1 MSVLKQYNAASGLW
15 QAVGG
20 MGLPQTPVSFSAHK
34 NGVDQTDITGSWA
47 DKKVTFT
54 SVERSNGNGYDAV
67 NSKFIATV
75 EGLYSVIAQVQF
87 TAPVDQEQHN
97 VSIYKNGSVY
107 KKGHAAIAS
116 GTVGYPAMLCACQ
129 VFLKVNEYIEVYA
142 SHGNA
147 GNKTIYGDPAIT
159 FFQACL
165 VPDSYDS
172 TNQIIDLSAATSDY
186 LLGVGETAK
195 ITYSGVTSR
204 SLRVKTEEGVY
215 ELSID
220 QPYVTT
226 NSVEGGVSL
235 SPNETTYANSFVFSE
250 SRTDNAVNVSD
261 GAASWSGWH
270 NGATSGTFAIGYVYI
285 MTGKYRISTRTN
297 SKSITGQCVR
307 LGGTTA
313 PLSMQNEVFAGIW
326 KDTTTVW
333 SSLGKIT
340 FPFAQSGIIYIKRIA

>member
-1 MSVLKQYNAASGLW
+1 MPVLKQYNAAAGVW

-34 NGVDQTDITGSWA
+34 NGTAQTVAPGGTMV
-47 DKKVTFT
+47 KVTFPT
-54 SVERSNGNGYDAV
+54 VEWSTGSGYDATQSRFQPGIKGV
-67 NSKFIATV
+67 YLV
-75 EGLYSVIAQVQF
+75 ESDIRFASLNACTIIAQVQKNG
-87 TAPVDQEQHN
+87 APVEQIIAN
-97 VSIYKNGSVY
+97 TDAGYNSTKLSKLVYLNGSTDYVEIY
-107 KKGHAAIAS
+107 AGHYADS
-116 GTVGYPAMLCACQ
+116 SKDVMGGTD
-129 VFLKVNEYIEVYA
+129 
-142 SHGNA
+142 S
-147 GNKTIYGDPAIT
+147 T

-165 VPDSYDS
+165 IPDSYDS
-172 TNQIIDLSAATSDY
+172 TKQIIDLTNATSDY

-235 SPNETTYANSFVFSE
+235 APNETTYANSFVFSE
-250 SRTDNAVNVSD
+250 SRTDNAVNVAD

-297 SKSITGQCVR
+297 SKSITGQCLR

-340 FPFAQSGIIYIKRIA
+340 FPFAQSGTIYIKRIA

>member
-1 MSVLKQYNAASGLW
+1 MSVLKKYNAASGVW

-147 GNKTIYGDPAIT
+147 GNKTIYGDSTIT

-165 VPDSYDS
+165 LPDSYDS
-172 TNQIIDLSAATSDY
+172 TKQIIDLSATTSDY

-195 ITYSGVTSR
+195 ITYSGVTSC
-204 SLRVKTEEGVY
+204 SLHVKTEEGVY
-215 ELSID
+215 ELTID

-226 NSVEGGVSL
+226 NSVEGGVGL
-235 SPNETTYANSFVFSE
+235 SPNETTYSNSFVFSE
-250 SRTDNAVNVSD
+250 SRTDNLINVAD
-261 GAASWSGWH
+261 GVASFTGWH
-270 NGATSGTFAIGYVYI
+270 NGATCSNFPIGYPYI
-285 MTGKYRISTRTN
+285 MAGKYRISTKTN
-297 SKSITGQCVR
+297 SKSIIGQCVR

-313 PLSMQNEVFAGIW
+313 PLTMQNEVFSGIW

-340 FPFAQSGIIYIKRIA
+340 FPFAQSGTILIKRIA

>member
-1 MSVLKQYNAASGLW
+1 MSVLKKYNAASGLW

-34 NGVDQTDITGSWA
+34 NGVTQTGLGTAWTA
-47 DKKVTFT
+47 TKVTFGT
-54 SVERSNGNGYDAV
+54 LAHSTGNCYDTV
-67 NSKFIATV
+67 NSKFIAPIS
-75 EGLYSVIAQVQF
+75 GLYHFNVVCRTSGVTTDKAIFASLRVNGVF
-87 TAPVDQEQHN
+87 AKAGRIMPGVTAVN
-97 VSIYKNGSVY
+97 VAPDISTDLKL
-107 KKGHAAIAS
+107 A
-116 GTVGYPAMLCACQ
+116 VGDY
-129 VFLKVNEYIEVYA
+129 VEVYVA
-142 SHGNA
+142 TEDTVSRELNG
-147 GNKTIYGDPAIT
+147 TIGYTYFEGFLI
-159 FFQACL
+159 
-165 VPDSYDS
+165 PDGYDS
-172 TNQIIDLSAATSDY
+172 TKQIIDLSAATSNY

-195 ITYSGVTSR
+195 LVYSGVTSL
-204 SLRVKTEEGVY
+204 SLRVATVEGVY

-235 SPNETTYANSFVFSE
+235 QPNETAYANSFVFSE
-250 SRTDNAVNVSD
+250 SRTDNAVNVAD

-285 MTGKYRISTRTN
+285 MTGKYRISTITN

-340 FPFAQSGIIYIKRIA
+340 FPFAQSGTILIKRIA